1 MGCQW
6 LHAKRAIVNLKKG
19 QVVGKLVKEITV
31 AAKLGGPDP
40 EGNAR
45 LFAVLEKARKA
56 NVTRDAIER
65 AIAKGSGAGSD
76 KSSMEQ
82 VWFEGYAP
90 HKIPVMV
97 EVYTDNHQRTA
108 PEIRQLFR
116 RGVLG
121 QLHSN
126 KFLFDHV
133 GIVDAHHADLGTDL
147 EATAIEAGANDF
159 EPLTH
164 TQNDDMPEGR
174 AGARFITER
183 TAVHEV
189 SVWLKK
195 NGWTIITAEI
205 GHLAKTYPELNEVD
219 RADVGEFLQELEDHE
234 DVQRV
239 WAAVK

>member
-1 MGCQW
+1 
-6 LHAKRAIVNLKKG
+6 
-19 QVVGKLVKEITV
+19 
-31 AAKLGGPDP
+31 
-40 EGNAR
+40 
-45 LFAVLEKARKA
+45 
-56 NVTRDAIER
+56 
-65 AIAKGSGAGSD
+65 
-76 KSSMEQ
+76 
-82 VWFEGYAP
+82 
-90 HKIPVMV
+90 MV

-121 QLHSN
+121 PLHST

-147 EATAIEAGANDF
+147 ETAAIEAGANDF

-189 SVWLKK
+189 SVW
-195 NGWTIITAEI
+195 
-205 GHLAKTYPELNEVD
+205 
-219 RADVGEFLQELEDHE
+219 R
-234 DVQRV
+234 
-239 WAAVK
+239 